1 VASYLDASVI
11 VSTLVAESRTP
22 AVFRFLASA
31 GDDLIVSELTAAEV
45 ASGISR
51 MVRRQDL
58 SAADA
63 LGRLARFDAWR
74 RVATVDA
81 EIDSLDLRRAS
92 FLVRRFEL
100 KLRAPDAIH
109 LAASLRL
116 GATLVTADGTL
127 ANAARDINGAVL
139 EI

>member
-1 VASYLDASVI
+1 MPAYLDASVV
-11 VSTLVAESRTP
+11 VSTLVAEARTP

-45 ASGISR
+45 ASAISR
-51 MVRRQDL
+51 MVRRGDMS
-58 SAADA
+58 SADG

-74 RVATVDA
+74 RAATVDA
-81 EIDSLDLRRAS
+81 EIDSLDLRGAS

-100 KLRAPDAIH
+100 KLRTPDAIH

-116 GATLVTADGTL
+116 GATLVTGDGTL
-127 ANAARDINGAVL
+127 ANAARDNNGLVL
-139 EI
+139 EF